1 MEKNDTNKHDET
13 NYQTKLQQRSKNYN
27 SNRRGKNKMKY
38 NSHNMKIIHSNID
51 GFISKQE
58 SLQDIIQ
65 SEKPDIVTLN
75 DTALKGKRKVKID
88 NYFSYDKN
96 RTKSKGGISTLVANY
111 LKGFSLKVTKAVKI
125 MSI

>member
-65 SEKPDIVTLN
+65 SEKPDILTLN
-75 DTALKGKRKVKID
+75 ATALKGKRKVKID
-88 NYFSYDKN
+88 NYTDTDY
-96 RTKSKGGISTLVANY
+96 ISGYCILHAPPP
-111 LKGFSLKVTKAVKI
+111 LHGFLGFKRKP
-125 MSI
+125 